1 MATDIFIIIA
11 LLALSAFFSGSE
23 TAYMAVDRMRL
34 RQRAR
39 TEKRARVAR
48 GILKEP
54 EKLIAALLFCNNL
67 VNVALSALV
76 TALAIRFVGE
86 QGVIVATALTTV
98 CLLVFSEITPK
109 TVGVYYAE
117 KIVVRVAPLLL
128 WCIRLCYPFVHLLS
142 LASNAL
148 IRLAGIPKPSR
159 RTRLTEEEIAMIIK
173 AGTEEGVLDPE
184 KEDMLLGVLSL
195 ENTQVGDIAV
205 PLRDVVS
212 VPLDASYEEIYRTID
227 THKYARYPVYHEDP
241 ANIVGFIH
249 ERDFFLSPNNGSF
262 RLKSIVRA
270 PNFVP
275 ELRSIRQQLL
285 SFKKDR
291 AHLSIVVD
299 EYGNITGI
307 VTMEDVLEEIV
318 GEIQDEHD
326 PQRRWVRKMG
336 DTTYIVEG
344 RTMVR
349 DLNRWLRIAL
359 PEEDV
364 KTIGGLIQKE
374 LGRIPHPGD
383 EVVLESYRLHVLE
396 MRGRSVKKIRL
407 DVFVS
412 PPPSSPTARQ

>member
-1 MATDIFIIIA
+1 MTTDIVIMVV
-11 LLALSAFFSGSE
+11 LLALSAFFSGTE

-34 RQRAR
+34 RHKAR
-39 TEKRARVAR
+39 TERRARLAR

-67 VNVALSALV
+67 VNVALSALA
-76 TALAIRFVGE
+76 TALAIRVVGDR
-86 QGVIVATALTTV
+86 GVLVATAVTTV
-98 CLLVFSEITPK
+98 CLLLFSEITPK

-117 KIVVRVAPLLL
+117 KIAVRVAPVLL

-142 LASNAL
+142 HASNAL
-148 IRLAGIPKPSR
+148 IRFAGIRKPSR
-159 RTRLTEEEIAMIIK
+159 RVRLTEEEIAMIIK

-184 KEDMLLGVLSL
+184 KQDMLLGVLSL
-195 ENTQVGDIAV
+195 EKTQVGDITV

-212 VPLDASYEEIYRTID
+212 VRFDASYEEVYRTIEA
-227 THKYARYPVYHEDP
+227 HKYARYPVYRGDP

-249 ERDFFLSPNNGSF
+249 ERDFFLSPDNGSF

-285 SFKKDR
+285 SFKKER

-299 EYGNITGI
+299 EYGNVTGI

-326 PQRRWVRKMG
+326 PQHRWVRKIG
-336 DTTYIVEG
+336 DTTYLVEG

-359 PEEDV
+359 PDEDV
-364 KTIGGLIQKE
+364 KTVGGLVQKV
-374 LGRIPHPGD
+374 LGRIPQTGD
-383 EVVLESYRLHVLE
+383 EIVLAPYRLHVLE
-396 MRGRSVKKIRL
+396 MRGKSVKKIRL
-407 DVFVS
+407 DVFLS
-412 PPPSSPTARQ
+412 PPGS

>member
-1 MATDIFIIIA
+1 MATDLAIMVI
-11 LLALSAFFSGSE
+11 LLGLSAFFSGAE

-39 TEKRARVAR
+39 SERRARLAR

-67 VNVALSALV
+67 VNVALSALA
-76 TALAIRFVGE
+76 TALAIRVVGE
-86 QGVIVATALTTV
+86 RGVLVATAVTTV

-117 KIVVRVAPLLL
+117 KIVVAIAPALL

-142 LASNAL
+142 LTSHGL
-148 IRLAGIPKPSR
+148 IRLTGIRKPSR
-159 RTRLTEEEIAMIIK
+159 RVRLTEEEIAMIIK
-173 AGTEEGVLDPE
+173 AGTEEGALDPE
-184 KEDMLLGVLSL
+184 KQDMLLGVLSL
-195 ENTQVGDIAV
+195 EKTQVGDIAV

-212 VPLDASYEEIYRTID
+212 VRLDASYEDVYRTIEM
-227 THKYARYPVYHEDP
+227 HKYARYPVYRDDP
-241 ANIVGFIH
+241 ADIVGFIH
-249 ERDFFLSPNNGSF
+249 ERDFFLSPKDGSF

-285 SFKKDR
+285 NFKKER

-299 EYGNITGI
+299 EYGNVTGI

-326 PQRRWVRKMG
+326 PQHPWVRKVG
-336 DTTYIVEG
+336 DTTYVVDG
-344 RTMVR
+344 RTPVR

-359 PEEDV
+359 PEDEV
-364 KTIGGLIQKE
+364 KTLGGLVQKE
-374 LGRIPHPGD
+374 LSRIPQPGD
-383 EVVLESYRLHVLE
+383 EIAVGSYRLYVLE
-396 MRGRSVKKIRL
+396 MRGKSVKKIRL
-407 DVFVS
+407 DIFV
-412 PPPSSPTARQ
+412 PPSTSS